1 MWRKF
6 NLVMDLITATAT
18 AVNRMLVWQPQPRC
32 GCEYHNRNRNRGYFF
47 QQPRI
52 FQEICIQVKVYFTDF
67 EIRIVIMSSQLLFFF
82 VIVRKRIY
90 GSIYFSSLLYLNF
103 FNTYY

>member
-1 MWRKF
+1 MF
-6 NLVMDLITATAT
+6 SDNS
-18 AVNRMLVWQPQPRC
+18 
-32 GCEYHNRNRNRGYFF
+32 NRGYFF

-52 FQEICIQVKVYFTDF
+52 FKKKFIQEKVYFTYAKV
-67 EIRIVIMSSQLLFFF
+67 RIVIMSSQLFFF
-82 VIVRKRIY
+82 VIVQKRIY

>member
-1 MWRKF
+1 MYISLPGAGYST
-6 NLVMDLITATAT
+6 LVMDRITATAT
-18 AVNRMLVWQPQPRC
+18 AV
-32 GCEYHNRNRNRGYFF
+32 FF

-52 FQEICIQVKVYFTDF
+52 FQEIFIQEKVYFTYF
-67 EIRIVIMSSQLLFFF
+67 EIRIVIMSSQLTIFFL
-82 VIVRKRIY
+82 IVQKRIY